1 LLRCREIGTHHLPE
15 RCWITLVVDVSTF
28 EYAELW
34 RNRDGSTSTNNNSG
48 ASTLVF
54 SAHWKLN

>member
-1 LLRCREIGTHHLPE
+1 MSTRQQLGVLLR
-15 RCWITLVVDVSTF
+15 ITLVVDVSTF

-34 RNRDGSTSTNNNSG
+34 RNRDGSTSTNNSSG

-54 SAHWKLN
+54 SADWKLN